1 MDDTEGDD
9 TSTGAA
15 ATWPIGDS
23 LHAGLGK
30 AETAN
35 REVGAHGDSGGSLF
49 REFRIEEM
57 NGMCWV
63 MGVTGD
69 MVTETSMIFG
79 SGGEIRPDRLGA
91 VLVWFGSSTH

>member
-1 MDDTEGDD
+1 MADWGQSSRRAWQGGD
-9 TSTGAA
+9 
-15 ATWPIGDS
+15 
-23 LHAGLGK
+23 GK
-30 AETAN
+30 Q
-35 REVGAHGDSGGSLF
+35 GGGSAWRQRWILF

-91 VLVWFGSSTH
+91 AGAVLVWFGSSTH